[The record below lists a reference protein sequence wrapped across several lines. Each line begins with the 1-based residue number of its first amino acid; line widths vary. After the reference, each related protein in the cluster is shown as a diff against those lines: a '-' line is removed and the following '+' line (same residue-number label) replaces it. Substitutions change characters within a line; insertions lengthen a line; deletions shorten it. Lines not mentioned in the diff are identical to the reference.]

1 MIYPRDILSEYLAI
15 PPMDDSAEIL
25 KARLRVLSALH
36 TYLSVNIS
44 ECGSDLERMTQNH
57 LDVLFSK
64 TIQSF
69 DKQNKA
75 EKKYA
80 LLSSLFELAFQ
91 TVTYPDIEKE
101 NRCFEMTDTLFKDTL
116 SSAQENDIYAP
127 SGDMMI
133 CVAHYLLWAGDDNA
147 TISGFYE
154 DVLRHWRSSLASDGR
169 WPDIS
174 DAEAWKR
181 IAVLAA
187 DNTLSYSA
195 EPQTLSER
203 IVKAYL
209 HSLPHDIK
217 SRQDLNTFVAFT
229 DTTRTMPFRE
239 INPEACEALVLGLQR
254 KLPSGTTD
262 WQVRSCFM
270 VHTILYALSQSQEVM
285 EANVL

>member
-44 ECGSDLERMTQNH
+44 ECGSDLERMIQNH
-57 LDVLFSK
+57 LDILFSK

-69 DKQNKA
+69 GKQNKA
-75 EKKYA
+75 EEKYA

-91 TVTYPDIEKE
+91 TETYPDIEKE
-101 NRCFEMTDTLFKDTL
+101 NRCFEMADTLFKDTL

-169 WPDIS
+169 WPGIS

-239 INPEACEALVLGLQR
+239 INPEDCEALVLGLQG
-254 KLPSGTTD
+254 KLPFGTTD
-262 WQVRSCFM
+262 WQLRSCFM
-270 VHTILYALSQSQEVM
+270 VHSILYALHQSQEVM
-285 EANVL
+285 EANIL